1 MRPVLRR
8 LRSVTRSVGPSSR
21 AARVLAVLAAF
32 SALGLLGLSDAAA
45 HVFVLQQL
53 DVSAGSHPGM
63 ETLFARTVT
72 TTLRCGT
79 VRVTGVVQG
88 TTSARGSISI
98 TLPLACRG
106 ATMKFFPALAYTDT
120 NSNQA
125 EFGLYTNSWTGN
137 VGRVSVCLSR
147 TAGGCVSTNLNV
159 VSTTVPPATTSHPA
173 TALGTIYG
181 PAVTVRMTAAGTAT
195 IVIILSVQDNRGGNN
210 TPDAYQQMQIAI
222 TVQQR

>member
-1 MRPVLRR
+1 MRTVLRR
-8 LRSVTRSVGPSSR
+8 LRSGSGSVGPSSR
-21 AARVLAVLAAF
+21 AARVLAVLAAL

-53 DVSAGSHPGM
+53 EFSAGSHPGM

-72 TTLRCGT
+72 TTQRCGT

-88 TTSARGSISI
+88 TTSSRGSISI
-98 TLPLACRG
+98 SLPPACRG
-106 ATMKFFPALAYTDT
+106 AVLKFFPALAYRDR

-125 EFGLYTNSWTGN
+125 EFGLYSNSWTGN
-137 VGRVSVCLSR
+137 LGRVSVCLSR
-147 TAGGCVSTNLNV
+147 TAGGCVSTNLNL

-181 PAVTVRMTAAGTAT
+181 PAVTVRMTGAGTAT
-195 IVIILSVQDNRGGNN
+195 IVVILSVQDNRGGNN
-210 TPDAYQQMQIAI
+210 TPDAYQQMRIAI
-222 TVQQR
+222 TIQQR